1 MNKLYY
7 SISEIC
13 SIIDEEQHILRYW
26 EKEFEGFKPKKNRR
40 GYRIYTEKDLNMIKV
55 IKILLRNEML
65 SLNGAKEQFKKIL
78 KSDIIDF
85 LNNYDKTE
93 TKAFNITGSETNQ
106 KNLNKKRLESEDLE
120 YLKQTLLETL
130 NYLQSR

>member
-1 MNKLYY
+1 M
-7 SISEIC
+7 
-13 SIIDEEQHILRYW
+13 IDEEQHILRYW
-26 EKEFEGFKPKKNRR
+26 EKEFDGFKPKKNRR
-40 GYRIYTEKDLNMIKV
+40 GYRIYTEKDLNLIKV

-78 KSDIIDF
+78 KSDVTDF
-85 LNNYDKTE
+85 LNNYEKSE
-93 TKAFNITGSETNQ
+93 IKKFNNSEIETNHT
-106 KNLNKKRLESEDLE
+106 NVIKKKLDISDLE

>member
-26 EKEFEGFKPKKNRR
+26 EKEFDGFKPKKNRR

-65 SLNGAKEQFKKIL
+65 SLNGAKEQFKKII
-78 KSDIIDF
+78 KSDAADF
-85 LNNYDKTE
+85 LINYEKSE
-93 TKAFNITGSETNQ
+93 TKTFDMSDVETNH
-106 KNLNKKRLESEDLE
+106 KNSNKKKLDTKDLE

-130 NYLQSR
+130 NYLRSR